1 MIPSE
6 VKETLLCAL
15 QTELN
20 LIEESKKVF
29 ELDEF
34 DLQTLADVKRAREW
48 LEQQEVEPCQTQ
60 PE

>member
-48 LEQQEVEPCQTQ
+48 LEQQEVEP
-60 PE
+60 